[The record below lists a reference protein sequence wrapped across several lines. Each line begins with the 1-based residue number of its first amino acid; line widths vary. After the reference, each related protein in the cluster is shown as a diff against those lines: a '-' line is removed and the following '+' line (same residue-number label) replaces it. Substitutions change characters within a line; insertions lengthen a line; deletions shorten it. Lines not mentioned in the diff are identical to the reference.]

1 MFKSKLH
8 IALFSLLFLSIAPNC
23 KSQISTFQEAFEQ
36 KQIDRDKREAE
47 LAKKRADSER
57 RANENKKA
65 TPF

>member
-1 MFKSKLH
+1 LKQRNDPLKEEKR
-8 IALFSLLFLSIAPNC
+8 AENV
-23 KSQISTFQEAFEQ
+23 KAFEQ